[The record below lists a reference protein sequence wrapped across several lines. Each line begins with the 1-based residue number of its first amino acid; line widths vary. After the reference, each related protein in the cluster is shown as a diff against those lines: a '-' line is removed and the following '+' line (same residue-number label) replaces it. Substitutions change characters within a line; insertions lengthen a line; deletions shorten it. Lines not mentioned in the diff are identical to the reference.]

1 MSTPTRT
8 RPLRVAL
15 VGNPNC
21 GKTTVFNAL
30 TGLSQKVG
38 NYPGVTVERRV
49 GVRKRPGGEILEIVD
64 IPGTYSLGIRSP
76 DEAVAVNLLMGRL
89 PGERSPDVIVN
100 VVDASNL
107 ARNLFLTSQLLEL
120 DRPMVVVL
128 NMMDVARRRGL
139 VPDARAMEE
148 ALGVPVVPLENHGAE
163 AMDAVA
169 AAVERVAQSPPP
181 KPVVPVEGALSKS
194 LADLE
199 GSLRGRIS
207 RAAALLALEGEETL
221 DSLDS
226 SRLDEVRAALESEDP
241 NWWKREA
248 GARYRWIDA
257 HLPCFLEGE
266 CKEPVRPD
274 SGTANADRI
283 LLHRFFGP
291 LIFLGVMAFVFQG
304 IFTWASVPSDLLESG
319 FNALSA
325 LVGRWIGPGMF
336 HDFILGGVLSGVLN
350 VLVFLPQI
358 VILFLFIG
366 FLEDSGYMARG
377 VFIMDRLM
385 RRFGLH
391 GRAFVPLMSS
401 FACAVP
407 GIMSTRTIGNPVTRL
422 TTILVAPLMSC
433 SARLPVYTLVI
444 AAFFGSG
451 KVLGVMSTG
460 GLVLLVLYALGIAAA
475 ALMSVLFRRFLVKGE
490 PPALLMELPPYRMP
504 RPGAVLRQTWVQSLL
519 FVKKVWTVIL
529 IVTATLWFLQTFPRD
544 ESRSAVAATQIEA
557 IESALRDGVSPEI
570 RERLI
575 NEKRDIQDGLRS
587 AQLEQ
592 SFAGVVGKAIEPV
605 IRPLGFDWRIGI
617 GLLAS
622 FAAREVLVSTM
633 AQVFAVGA
641 DDEDVAS
648 LASRFRSA
656 KDPRTG
662 RLLYSPLTG
671 ISLAV
676 FFVLACQCMSTLAIV
691 RRETGTWRWPAF
703 LFGYMTILAWVGS
716 FLTYQL
722 GSLWMA

>member
-1 MSTPTRT
+1 MPSPTRT

-49 GVRKRPGGEILEIVD
+49 GTRKRPGGDILEIVD

-120 DRPMVVVL
+120 DRPVVVVL

-139 VPDARAMEE
+139 VPDARAMAE
-148 ALGVPVVPLENHGAE
+148 ALGVPVIPLENHGSM

-169 AAVERVAQSPPP
+169 AAIEQVAERPPP
-181 KPVVPVEGALSKS
+181 RPVVPVEGVLSRYV
-194 LADLE
+194 AELE
-199 GSLRGRIS
+199 NSSRETIP
-207 RAAALLALEGEETL
+207 RAAALLALEGRETIDGL
-221 DSLDS
+221 DAG
-226 SRLDEVRAALESEDP
+226 RLEQVRGALEREDP
-241 NWWKREA
+241 SWWKREA

-257 HLPCFLEGE
+257 HLSCFLGGSCE
-266 CKEPVRPD
+266 
-274 SGTANADRI
+274 GTAPPDTVTARADRI

-319 FNALSA
+319 FNALSG

-336 HDFILGGVLSGVLN
+336 HDFVLGGVLSGVLN

-377 VFIMDRLM
+377 VFIMDRIM

-475 ALMSVLFRRFLVKGE
+475 ALMSLLFRRFLVKGD

-504 RPGAVLRQTWVQSLL
+504 RAGAVLRQTWIQSLL
-519 FVKKVWTVIL
+519 FVKKVWTIIL
-529 IVTATLWFLQTFPRD
+529 VVTATLWFLQTFPRD
-544 ESRSAVAATQIEA
+544 DSRVAVADTQIEA
-557 IESALRDGVSPEI
+557 IDNALADGVAPSV
-570 RERLI
+570 RERLL
-575 NEKRDIQDGLRS
+575 NSKRDIRNQLRS

-592 SFAGVVGKAIEPV
+592 SFAGVVGKTIEPV
-605 IRPLGFDWRIGI
+605 IRPLGFDWRLGI

-633 AQVFAVGA
+633 AQVFAVGV
-641 DDEDVAS
+641 DDDDVAS
-648 LASRFRSA
+648 LATRIRTA
-656 KDPRTG
+656 KDPETG
-662 RLLYSPLTG
+662 RLLYTPLTG
-671 ISLAV
+671 MSLAV

-703 LFGYMTILAWVGS
+703 LFGYMTILAWVAS